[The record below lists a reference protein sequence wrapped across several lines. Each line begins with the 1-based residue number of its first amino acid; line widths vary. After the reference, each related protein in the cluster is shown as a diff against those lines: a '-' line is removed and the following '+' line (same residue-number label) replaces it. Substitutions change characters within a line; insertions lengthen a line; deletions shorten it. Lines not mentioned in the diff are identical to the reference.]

1 MRCLRVA
8 RAAPALALCLGLLG
22 GLALICR
29 TALAAPSTASLAS
42 AAPFHSSPLRAIVG
56 DARAIPPDLFGV
68 NGKIAHLDHPW
79 QNPALQQTFSTSAV
93 PILRYPAGTIGNY
106 WDWRRG
112 WIDPDIPD
120 EDFVQFW
127 LIPVRDAAQRNPLV
141 DLQPP
146 MALPGR
152 SILMMANLLTHDFP
166 HTLSALH
173 RADLWGI
180 RVPRIELGNELYID
194 SDPLATRL
202 YPTAS
207 DYARVANAWAAA
219 LKAEYPT
226 AQIAVPVAHVI
237 SEVVGAPAY
246 ARLTGWNAALL
257 PLLSSQID
265 ALALHL
271 YRGTSVSPEARTVQ
285 LWGTPTEQE
294 AQYAALST
302 PAGVAGLL
310 AQPAAVY
317 REALEL
323 GGLLTVPRAIWIT
336 EWNLVDYSGP
346 TRHTWAHGLYVAN
359 AIDVFLSDPRVA
371 NITLHNIGDTLF
383 GAFFIPPLDAYFS
396 GLRVSGIDPHTLID
410 RITPYAP
417 TAAGRVLSLFAK
429 ASSGADAAA
438 RLVFLAASDQPSE
451 QGRSQDTSAVWGWAF
466 TDRARWLTRLL
477 LANTG
482 AQTVAVI
489 LDDIGLSVDPRG
501 KPYYQISATPTT
513 YIVNDASLTT
523 ATGIVSGALELAPYS
538 LTMIELSLAVNTTAD
553 TPDRLPGDGTCADA
567 AGACSLRAAIQE
579 ANAAPPFDIILVPA
593 GIYTLTLRGVEEDAA
608 VSGDLDLRSD
618 MAIYGASPGSTI
630 VDGAGADRAFDILT
644 GSVRLTGLTIRG
656 GAATNGGGIRNAGA
670 LMLVGSEVLSNTAL
684 ASAGGEGG
692 GIVNTETGQLVVQ
705 RTTIAG
711 NRAAARGGGLSS
723 HGLATILSSAIVSN
737 SAEGRQ
743 LWPAAG
749 GGGLWLAGQATLTNT
764 TISGNQAVHHGGG
777 LLVDGGSV
785 AIDGGTI
792 VFNDADS
799 DADGLGN
806 GWGVRVQGASDVF
819 TFTHTILASNRARG
833 RSGSTA
839 DCSQAVAGALR
850 SGGYNL
856 TGAGAGCPV
865 AGAGDRT
872 MPSDAVLGQG
882 VLPLDVDAGAP
893 PIHPLAD
900 GSPALDAGP
909 CDLADDQRAAPRPAD
924 ACDSGAYERQ
934 PVELGIAIDL
944 AGGVVAPG
952 RPFSYTLAFAN
963 RSRDAIAGAVVISH
977 AIPVTLTD
985 VHVEGAAAEGRV
997 HAESADL
1004 WQMGDLLPGARGVI
1018 TVAGVIS
1025 ADLAGESA
1033 FTLTAAITPTAGPA
1047 DASPVNNLRRARV
1060 RINWQPVADAGGP
1073 YRTTVGAPLTVDG
1086 SGSRD
1091 RGGDIRYYLWDFDGD
1106 GAHDDAS
1113 GVTAATTFTA
1123 SGVYTIGLRV
1133 IDDQQAW
1140 DADAA
1145 VVHVVAVARE
1155 HFLPFLRR

>member
-1 MRCLRVA
+1 MRRLRVA
-8 RAAPALALCLGLLG
+8 RVAPALALCLGLLG

-29 TALAAPSTASLAS
+29 TALAAPSLTLLVS
-42 AAPFHSSPLRAIVG
+42 AAPSHASSWRATLG
-56 DARAIPPDLFGV
+56 DARATPPDLFGV

-79 QNPALQQTFSTSAV
+79 QNPALQQTFAASAI

-106 WDWRRG
+106 WDWERG

-127 LIPVRDAAQRNPLV
+127 LIPVRDATQRNPLA
-141 DLQPP
+141 DLQPLA
-146 MALPGR
+146 ALPGR

-166 HTLSALH
+166 HALSALH
-173 RADLWGI
+173 RADLLGI
-180 RVPRIELGNELYID
+180 PVPRIELGNELYID

-219 LKAEYPT
+219 LKAESPNV
-226 AQIAVPVAHVI
+226 QVAVPVAHVI
-237 SEVVGAPAY
+237 PEVVGNPAY

-271 YRGTSVSPEARTVQ
+271 YRGTSISPEARTVQ
-285 LWGTPTEQE
+285 LWGTPAEQE

-336 EWNLVDYSGP
+336 EWNLVDYIGP

-396 GLRVSGIDPHTLID
+396 GLRVGGIDPQTLTD

-417 TAAGRVLSLFAK
+417 TAAGRVLSLFAR
-429 ASSGADAAA
+429 ASSGADAAT
-438 RLVFLAASDQPSE
+438 RLAFTAPSDHPAGSAMPSE
-451 QGRSQDTSAVWGWAF
+451 ASPVWGWAF

-482 AQTVAVI
+482 AQAIGVT
-489 LDDIGLSVDPRG
+489 LDDIGLGVDPRG
-501 KPYYQISATPTT
+501 KPYYQISAAPTT

-523 ATGIVSGALELAPYS
+523 ATGVVSGALELAPYS

-553 TPDRLPGDGTCADA
+553 TPDLLPGDGTCADGT
-567 AGACSLRAAIQE
+567 GACSLRAAIQE
-579 ANAAPPFDIILVPA
+579 ANAAPPFDIILAPA
-593 GIYTLTLRGVEEDAA
+593 GIYTLTLTGADEDAA
-608 VSGDLDLRSD
+608 ASGDLDLHSD
-618 MAIYGASPGSTI
+618 AAIYGAGAGATI
-630 VDGAGADRAFDILT
+630 VDGASADRVFDILT
-644 GSVRLTGLTIRG
+644 GSVRLAGLTIRG

-684 ASAGGEGG
+684 VAPDGEGG
-692 GIVNTETGQLVVQ
+692 GIVNTETGQLIVQ
-705 RTTIAG
+705 RTTIVG
-711 NRAAARGGGLSS
+711 NRAATRGGGLSS
-723 HGLATILSSAIVSN
+723 RGPATIISSAIVSN
-737 SAEGRQ
+737 SAEGKQ

-749 GGGLWLAGQATLTNT
+749 GGGMWLAGQATVTNS
-764 TISGNQAVHHGGG
+764 TISGNQAAHHGGG
-777 LLVDGGSV
+777 LLVDGGRA

-806 GWGVRVQGASDVF
+806 GGGIRVQGASDVV
-819 TFTHTILASNRARG
+819 TFTHTILAGNRARG
-833 RSGSTA
+833 RAGPTA
-839 DCSQAVAGALR
+839 DCNQAAAGALR

-856 TGAGAGCPV
+856 TGAGAGCPSD
-865 AGAGDRT
+865 GAGDRT
-872 MPSDAVLGQG
+872 MPSGAVLGQG
-882 VLPLDVDAGAP
+882 VLPLDASSP
-893 PIHPLAD
+893 PVHPLAI
-900 GSPALDAGP
+900 GSPALDVGP
-909 CDLADDQRAAPRPAD
+909 CDLADDQRGAPRPAN
-924 ACDSGAYERQ
+924 ACDSGAYEWQ
-934 PVELGIAIDL
+934 PVDLAIAIYL
-944 AGGVVAPG
+944 AGGVAVPG
-952 RPFSYTLAFAN
+952 HPFSYTLAFAN
-963 RSRDAIAGAVVISH
+963 RSRDAIASAVAISH
-977 AIPVTLTD
+977 AIPIPLTD
-985 VHVEGAAAEGRV
+985 VHVEGFMSDGRV
-997 HAESADL
+997 YLESADL
-1004 WQMGDLLPGARGVI
+1004 WQMGDLAPGARGAI

-1025 ADLAGESA
+1025 ADLAGEA
-1033 FTLTAAITPTAGPA
+1033 VFTLTAAITPTAGTA
-1047 DASPVNNLRRARV
+1047 DANAANNLRRARV
-1060 RINWQPVADAGGP
+1060 RINWQPTADAGGP
-1073 YRTTVGAPLTVDG
+1073 YRTTVGTPLTLDG
-1086 SGSRD
+1086 SGSHD
-1091 RGGDIRYYLWDFDGD
+1091 RGGDIRYYLWDLDGD
-1106 GAHDDAS
+1106 GIHDDAR
-1113 GVTAATTFTA
+1113 GITTTATFTT
-1123 SGVYTIGLRV
+1123 SGVYTISLRV
-1133 IDDQQAW
+1133 IDDDQAW
-1140 DADAA
+1140 DADTA
-1145 VVHVVAVARE
+1145 VVHVVAGRE
-1155 HFLPFLRR
+1155 HFLPLLRR